1 VFIPLRAISTL
12 GLALLL
18 SACGHSSDKAP
29 GGGSSDAS
37 VPTAR
42 PTATA
47 SNVGADDCNRK
58 IDAAAAASI
67 LGVAKARENVYF
79 EHTTQPPDKMD
90 VLECGYSEASPNPN
104 APLMK
109 YVVYAPIA
117 ADIPSVYSGLFRHP
131 GLQSFNPNV
140 GAESA
145 GWVGPTSTPGLFQA
159 YINFRTASNIFTI
172 QVSGLP
178 SADAAKSAVQK
189 LAGSL

>member
-1 VFIPLRAISTL
+1 MTAEAYEIHRRSASVSQAIRFDDTSLRAT
-12 GLALLL
+12 
-18 SACGHSSDKAP
+18 C
-29 GGGSSDAS
+29 
-37 VPTAR
+37 
-42 PTATA
+42 
-47 SNVGADDCNRK
+47 
-58 IDAAAAASI
+58 
-67 LGVAKARENVYF
+67 
-79 EHTTQPPDKMD
+79 
-90 VLECGYSEASPNPN
+90 
-104 APLMK
+104 
-109 YVVYAPIA
+109 VVYAPIA